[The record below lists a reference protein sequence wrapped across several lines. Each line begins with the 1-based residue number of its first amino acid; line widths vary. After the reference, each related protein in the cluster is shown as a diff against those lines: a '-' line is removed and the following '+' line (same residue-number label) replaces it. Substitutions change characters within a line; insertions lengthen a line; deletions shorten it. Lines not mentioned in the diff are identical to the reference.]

1 MSIQRTAMA
10 LGLLL
15 LFWQA
20 VILFCEPP
28 RYLLPTPGAVLDVYV
43 RQTAFLAHHS
53 LLTGAE
59 ILVGLLAGSALGA
72 GTALAIAAFP
82 KTGQIIWPLVLVL
95 QAFPVFVLAPLLV
108 IWFGFGMASKVA
120 MTVIIIFFPVA
131 SAFYDGLRR
140 TDAAMLDAAALTHAS
155 HWQTLRLL
163 RLPLALPALISGL
176 RIAAPL
182 APLGAVVG
190 EWVGASG
197 GLGFIMMQANA
208 RLQTDVMFAAM
219 GVLALFTLALR
230 LIVDRLTSG
239 LAPWARELGHKHEF
253 STATSGLSR

>member
-1 MSIQRTAMA
+1 MSFVRTAIA
-10 LGLLL
+10 VALLL

-20 VILFCEPP
+20 VIIIGQPA
-28 RYLLPTPGAVLDVYV
+28 RYLVPAPHAVLEVYLN
-43 RQTAFLAHHS
+43 QPGFLAWHS
-53 LLTGAE
+53 LLTATE
-59 ILVGLLAGSALGA
+59 IIVGLLAGSALGFC
-72 GTALAIAAFP
+72 TALGVAAFP
-82 KTGQIIWPLVLVL
+82 KAGQLVWPLVLVL

-140 TDAAMLDAAALTHAS
+140 TDAAMLDAAALTKAS

-163 RLPLALPALISGL
+163 RLPLAMPSLISGL

-219 GVLALFTLALR
+219 GVLAVYTLVLR
-230 LIVDRLTSG
+230 LGVDRLTAG
-239 LAPWARELGHKHEF
+239 IAPWAREVEHKPF
-253 STATSGLSR
+253 KTTPGMSP